1 MPLIHLK
8 NSILINNQEVKDI
21 NYDPNEITAQ
31 LYTEADAKKKIA
43 AGMSNVSISPAVE
56 FDFGLHLYMG
66 FAAAIAVNPMYTFED
81 LARVKGSDIMQFTK
95 VGRDFLLESDTSPE
109 KNSAQPSETT
119 AQPSTPAPQTLDAN
133 E

>member
-1 MPLIHLK
+1 MPIIHLK
-8 NSILINNQEVKDI
+8 NTILINNQEVKEV

-66 FAAAIAVNPMYTFED
+66 FAAAIAVNPQYTFED

-95 VGRDFLLESDTSPE
+95 VGRNFLLESDTSQEESSE
-109 KNSAQPSETT
+109 KPSEIT
-119 AQPSTPAPQTLDAN
+119 A
-133 E
+133 